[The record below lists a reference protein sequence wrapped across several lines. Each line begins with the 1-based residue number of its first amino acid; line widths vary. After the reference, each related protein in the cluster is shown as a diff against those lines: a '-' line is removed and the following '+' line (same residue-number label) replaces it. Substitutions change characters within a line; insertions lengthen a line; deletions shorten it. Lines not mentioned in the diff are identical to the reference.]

1 MVKFLVSGCILVAW
15 LGVAHAQE
23 ALSHFTCVDL
33 SPFGTACA
41 PVEVPPETAPVTMP
55 RGDPY
60 PLFAP
65 QTLARD
71 TPPVFVDLLNAP
83 TAEAAVGLAD
93 QYIEWHERR
102 LQRVQEMNA
111 LLHDRIQRRGGE
123 R

>member
-1 MVKFLVSGCILVAW
+1 MLKRVLLLLLLPVSV
-15 LGVAHAQE
+15 HAQE

-33 SPFGTACA
+33 SPFGAACA
-41 PVEVPPETAPVTMP
+41 PIEVPPATASVAVP
-55 RGDPY
+55 RGAPY

-83 TAEAAVGLAD
+83 TPKAAVELAD

-102 LQRVQEMNA
+102 LQRVQEVNA
-111 LLHDRIQRRGGE
+111 LLHERTQRRRGDQ
-123 R
+123 